1 MINPFSSL
9 KEPPQTITEDEDE
22 EADELGIADDEW
34 FLSANSEIFSIQ
46 ILIG

>member
-9 KEPPQTITEDEDE
+9 KEPPQTFTEDEDE